1 MKRLVGMGACR
12 LSFYLKKHDGDSF
25 LEKYKGLLDPAID
38 EAEILQ
44 LEENYLDSLLFEQ
57 GAINRAVRLLLQ
69 QPGIPAAGAGP
80 VEAARLPE
88 NRIAIATLELCLLLH
103 MSEELGELFRVLYP
117 KGKGSVT
124 VGLTSKLLYGE
135 DFCIDNPGCIG
146 RAYNALSFIFNLKN
160 SASDILS
167 EAVAVDNRLVDYL
180 GGGDDLS
187 LLGNPFIETY
197 GIGQSDITETVF
209 RTADIHRVSCQLQAY
224 ESIGVPDNVP
234 VVSAIGEAKSGRKYL
249 LKKVAEEN
257 GHELLLVPFFEL
269 RDMIN
274 SVNGCR
280 RILRESI
287 LTERALCVTDI
298 ETDEHTG
305 MLINILVRE
314 YERVLKQAYVCGV
327 SGPARLR
334 PLYLT
339 GDGRMKPA
347 PFIDRLVCQVE
358 CKTPNMTE
366 AAMAWDCFAEKY
378 LEGKR
383 LNSRELAV
391 KMKLPYGKIEQIVK
405 KLRYS
410 PVQDFED
417 SRYIFK
423 CCYELL
429 DDGRYDNI
437 KRVETTY
444 TIDDLK
450 LDEIQKS
457 VIMDICN
464 QVEYRRRVM
473 DDWRLRSRYSYGTCV
488 SALFSGPP
496 GTGKTMAVHVMA
508 GILGLELYKV
518 DVSQLVD
525 KYIGET
531 EKRLEEVFRRAEKS
545 NMILF
550 FDEADSI
557 IGKRSEVKDSND
569 KYANTEVSYLLQRM
583 EEYDGIVILASNY
596 SQNIDSA
603 IMRRIRYT
611 VHFPLP
617 SEETRRGIWESAFS
631 SSVPL
636 DRIDFDYLAKQF
648 EFSGGQIKNIVLNTV
663 FMAAAED
670 KPVSMRHIIRAI
682 SLDLT
687 KDKKVAFHA
696 EDLGKYSYLLEY
708 DVEG

>member
-1 MKRLVGMGACR
+1 MKRLAGMGAYR

-25 LEKYKGLLDPAID
+25 LEKYKGVLNSDVDD
-38 EAEILQ
+38 EEITDI
-44 LEENYLDSLLFEQ
+44 EKNYLDSLLFELSP
-57 GAINRAVRLLLQ
+57 INRVIRLLIQ
-69 QPGIPAAGAGP
+69 NPGRFSNAVGLS
-80 VEAARLPE
+80 EAACLPE
-88 NRIAIATLELCLLLH
+88 NRIAIATLELSLLLH
-103 MSEELGELFRVLYP
+103 MSEEFGELFRILYP
-117 KGKGSVT
+117 KGNGAVT

-135 DFCIDNPGCIG
+135 DFCIDNPAAVGK
-146 RAYNALSFIFNLKN
+146 AYKALSFVFNLR
-160 SASDILS
+160 ATATDILS
-167 EAVAVDNRLVDYL
+167 EAIIVDNRLIDYL
-180 GGGDDLS
+180 GFGDDIS
-187 LLGNPFIETY
+187 LLGNSFIEVPELT
-197 GIGQSDITETVF
+197 GTESFECVF
-209 RTADIHRVSCQLQAY
+209 RDEALQNVSRQLEAY
-224 ESIGVPDNVP
+224 EKIGAEDNVP
-234 VVSAIGEAKSGRKYL
+234 VVTAIGEIKSGRKYL
-249 LKKVAEEN
+249 LKKIAEQN
-257 GHELLLVPFFEL
+257 NHELLLVPFFEFSDFANVL
-269 RDMIN
+269 YK
-274 SVNGCR
+274 CR
-280 RILRESI
+280 RIFREAL
-287 LTERALCVTDI
+287 LTERALCITDI

-305 MLINILVRE
+305 MLIDIVVRE
-314 YERVLKQAYVCGV
+314 YERVLEYAHKCGV
-327 SGPARLR
+327 SGPAKSR
-334 PLYLT
+334 PLYLS
-339 GDGRMKPA
+339 GDLRMKIA
-347 PFIDRLVCQVE
+347 PYIDRLVCQVE
-358 CKTPNMTE
+358 CKTPTMTE
-366 AAMAWDCFAEKY
+366 AANAWDYFSEKY
-378 LEGKR
+378 LDGKK

-391 KMKLPYGKIEQIVK
+391 KMKLPYGKIEQIVR

-410 PVQDFED
+410 PAGDFYD
-417 SRYIFK
+417 SKYIFK

-437 KRVETTY
+437 KRVEARY

-450 LDEIQKS
+450 LDDSQKS

-464 QVEYRRRVM
+464 QVEYRRKVM
-473 DDWRLRSRYSYGTCV
+473 DDWKLRSRYSYGTCV

-525 KYIGET
+525 KYVGET
-531 EKRLEEVFRRAEKS
+531 EKRLEEVFKRAEKS

-617 SEETRRGIWESAFS
+617 SEETRREIWESAFS

-636 DRIDFDYLAKQF
+636 DRIDFDYLAGQF
-648 EFSGGQIKNIVLNTV
+648 EFSGGQIKNVVLNTV

-670 KPVSMRHIIRAI
+670 KPVSMKHIIRAI

-696 EDLGKYSYLLEY
+696 EDLGKYSYLLDYPIE
-708 DVEG
+708 